1 MTSFKKAVQKANRFL
16 AESGSKTMDS
26 AKNRFYSL
34 TFSTELKDS
43 MRKLI
48 IFDFDG
54 TIADT
59 TELIV
64 NTMQATLKELGLPLY
79 SREEC
84 ASKIGLPLREMFV
97 SLMDESVADKCEAT
111 YRKIYAATDTRGLV
125 KPYPKVVDTIRLLRE
140 TGVKLTIATSRSRR
154 TLISF
159 LEDMDIIQYFSYIV
173 AVDDVSKG
181 KPDPEP
187 VLLTLKNLGMQATD
201 ALVVGDTPYDVL
213 MGKGAGT
220 STCAVTYGNGTIE
233 EFRTVSPDYIIDDF
247 SEIITL

>member
-1 MTSFKKAVQKANRFL
+1 MQMTSFKKAVQKANRFL
-16 AESGSKTMDS
+16 AESGSKTIDS

-43 MRKLI
+43 MWKLI

-54 TIADT
+54 TISDT

-111 YRKIYAATDTRGLV
+111 YRK
-125 KPYPKVVDTIRLLRE
+125 
-140 TGVKLTIATSRSRR
+140 
-154 TLISF
+154 
-159 LEDMDIIQYFSYIV
+159 
-173 AVDDVSKG
+173 
-181 KPDPEP
+181 
-187 VLLTLKNLGMQATD
+187 MQATD

-233 EFRTVSPDYIIDDF
+233 EFRIVSPDYIIDDF
-247 SEIITL
+247 SKIINL